1 MFELIVKGGFVLWIS
16 SALMCMGTLL
26 IINYM
31 AFLDSSYEKDEPDFH
46 AMAWFFNY
54 MFAHELCF
62 YAYDSLRK
70 HNMVRSIYAWR
81 AICDKYCAF
90 SKALACGR

>member
-1 MFELIVKGGFVLWIS
+1 
-16 SALMCMGTLL
+16 
-26 IINYM
+26 
-31 AFLDSSYEKDEPDFH
+31 
-46 AMAWFFNY
+46 

-70 HNMVRSIYAWR
+70 HNIVRSIYAWR
-81 AICDKYCAF
+81 AICDRYCAF

>member
-1 MFELIVKGGFVLWIS
+1 
-16 SALMCMGTLL
+16 MCMGTLL

-31 AFLDSSYEKDEPDFH
+31 AFLDSSYEKDEPNLH

-54 MFAHELCF
+54 MFAYELCF

-70 HNMVRSIYAWR
+70 HDIVRSIYMHDVPYVIDIVHLVR
-81 AICDKYCAF
+81 H
-90 SKALACGR
+90 